1 MTLATRLDGYLARRA
16 QRDAAAAS
24 ARTARDTFIQ
34 AQFPLLNQRLIDLVT
49 AAVGTHSR
57 LTLAETALTEAV
69 TGRSFNSLA
78 KTALEVRADLD
89 GGLQTIAFTPRLAFG
104 DEAQFGVVAC
114 TASFPFTPRARS
126 ADRLAALLLAEKLQM
141 RGTQTAALML
151 AAPDGFLEVGAT
163 LIEEALAALLLRGA
177 G

>member
-1 MTLATRLDGYLARRA
+1 MTLAARLDGYLTRRA
-16 QRDAAAAS
+16 QREAAATA
-24 ARTARDTFIQ
+24 ARATRDAFIQ

-49 AAVGTHSR
+49 AAVGQHSR
-57 LTLAETALTEAV
+57 LTLAATALTETV
-69 TGRSFNSLA
+69 TGRSFASLA

-114 TASFPFTPRARS
+114 TASFAFTPRARN
-126 ADRLAALLLAEKLQM
+126 ADRMAALLLAEKLQM
-141 RGTQTAALML
+141 RGTGVAALML
-151 AAPDGFLEVGAT
+151 AAPDGFIEAGAT
-163 LIEEALAALLLRGA
+163 LFEEALAALLLRGA

>member
-1 MTLATRLDGYLARRA
+1 MTLAARLDGYLASRA

-24 ARTARDTFIQ
+24 ARTARDAFIQ
-34 AQFPLLNQRLIDLVT
+34 AQFALLNQRLIDLVA

-69 TGRSFNSLA
+69 TGRSFTSLA

-104 DEAQFGVVAC
+104 NEAQFGAIAC

-141 RGTQTAALML
+141 RGTGTAALML
-151 AAPDGFLEVGAT
+151 AAPDGFIEAGST
-163 LIEEALAALLLRGA
+163 LFEEALAALLLRGA